1 MAEGAREQG
10 QEAGRMSRRAAAW
23 LAWFLWALCVGFVV
37 LGVLLD
43 FYTPP
48 TRHEPNFAVLA

>member
-1 MAEGAREQG
+1 
-10 QEAGRMSRRAAAW
+10 MSRRAAAW

-48 TRHEPNFAVLA
+48 TGHEPNFAVLA